1 MIKSLLIVHVL
12 GLCFLETFT
21 NAMFFTNSKE
31 NDYPRIGKRKMS
43 LLNKLYKTWERDS
56 NFDAPDFKR
65 RIVDDIGEL
74 LNFHGSAGTFRLTPY
89 TYNHTT
95 SNLQLYSYETS

>member
-56 NFDAPDFKR
+56 NFDGPDLNR
-65 RIVDDIGEL
+65 QIVDHIGDL
-74 LNFHGSAGTFRLTPY
+74 LNFHGSAGTFRLAPY

-95 SNLQLYSYETS
+95 SNLPVYFHETS